1 MTRALRPADLSESA
15 DLQVR
20 SFEADVR
27 LRTLAD
33 IARALSARLSLD
45 ELLSLILDR
54 LTRAL
59 DADRAMLFLAVEDSD
74 ELAAKVVMDGE
85 LREFRIQTGQGIAG
99 WVAATGR
106 GVNVKDV
113 YRDSRFDPTWDH
125 ENDYRTGS
133 MLCQPVF
140 DSAGDLVAVVQVLNK
155 RQGYFSVDD
164 EVLLNT
170 LMAMAAISI
179 VNAKLNST
187 LVFHNLSLTDT
198 RRALAEKVR
207 EIDLLY
213 TLERKAGDAQDLADV
228 VRTLLERIGATVSG
242 SLVQIALVTPRRG
255 MVVHRLMHGSPGI
268 DVRVFEQLV
277 GLSGQVIAAGQP
289 LDVCELDADEA
300 ARLAVAEQLPFAPD
314 VGVFLPLVARD
325 AVVGALAVV
334 EKPGRMQCLTED
346 DSKLM
351 TLVSG
356 QVARAIAQRQAR
368 DQAEREDRLESV
380 GRALTGIMH
389 DFRTPMTVASGYV
402 QMFKY
407 AEDPSER
414 TELADKVLAQLAR
427 IQQMSKEVTA
437 FARGEQTML
446 VRKVMVADFAH
457 EAEELIGQ
465 IFHDPALPVLPV
477 QFSLDCRF
485 KGVARFDAFKLLRVV
500 QNIARNARDALAD
513 CTDGRFQGVIDA
525 EGDQL
530 VLTFVD
536 NGAGVPL
543 AFRHRLFDPF
553 ATQGKKDGTG
563 LGLAMVKQ
571 FAEAHGGGVA
581 YRDTPGGGA
590 TFEIRIA
597 RESP

>member
-1 MTRALRPADLSESA
+1 
-15 DLQVR
+15 
-20 SFEADVR
+20 
-27 LRTLAD
+27 
-33 IARALSARLSLD
+33 
-45 ELLSLILDR
+45 
-54 LTRAL
+54 
-59 DADRAMLFLAVEDSD
+59 
-74 ELAAKVVMDGE
+74 
-85 LREFRIQTGQGIAG
+85 
-99 WVAATGR
+99 
-106 GVNVKDV
+106 
-113 YRDSRFDPTWDH
+113 
-125 ENDYRTGS
+125 
-133 MLCQPVF
+133 
-140 DSAGDLVAVVQVLNK
+140 
-155 RQGYFSVDD
+155 
-164 EVLLNT
+164 
-170 LMAMAAISI
+170 
-179 VNAKLNST
+179 
-187 LVFHNLSLTDT
+187 
-198 RRALAEKVR
+198 
-207 EIDLLY
+207 LY
-213 TLERKAGDAQDLADV
+213 TLERKAGDAQDLSDV

-242 SLVQIALVTPRRG
+242 TLVQIALVTPRRG

-268 DVRVFEQLV
+268 DVRVFDQLV
-277 GLSGQVIAAGQP
+277 GLSGQVITAAQP
-289 LDVCELDADEA
+289 IDVCELDADEA
-300 ARLAVAEQLPFAPD
+300 ARLAIAEQLPFAPD

-325 AVVGALAVV
+325 TVVGALAVV

-414 TELADKVLAQLAR
+414 TELADKVLAQLGR

-446 VRKVMVADFAH
+446 VRKVMVADFAR

-465 IFHDPALPVLPV
+465 IFHDPALPVVPV
-477 QFSLDCRF
+477 RVSLDCRF

-513 CTDGRFQGVIDA
+513 RTDGRFDVVIDA
-525 EGDQL
+525 ESEQL

-536 NGAGVPL
+536 NGTGVPL

-597 RESP
+597 RETP